1 MLVDLLVCFRCGHSA
16 VLNSRT
22 KKKYAD
28 KQGKCILNNSM
39 VTNKK
44 NEALDNHLEMMNIP
58 EIKPVTIQDV
68 GKAVA
73 SVKYVAIIQT

>member
-1 MLVDLLVCFRCGHSA
+1 
-16 VLNSRT
+16 
-22 KKKYAD
+22 
-28 KQGKCILNNSM
+28 M